1 MQCIGV
7 GEGVIE
13 GIPPPCMTPT
23 PTPTPDTLIQGFAL
37 YEVMLPLQLY
47 KEIIMA
53 VTKSFSSLRSSSTKV
68 ITAVGYTAAAVQLL
82 ARATVVGAARLNE
95 YLSEDM
101 GEEATK
107 LLAQID
113 SELHN
118 TDTNEQ

>member
-1 MQCIGV
+1 
-7 GEGVIE
+7 
-13 GIPPPCMTPT
+13 MTPT

-53 VTKSFSSLRSSSTKV
+53 VTKSFSAIRASSTKV
-68 ITAVGYTAAAVQLL
+68 ITAVGYTAAAVELV

-101 GEEATK
+101 GEESKK
-107 LLAQID
+107 LVAQID
-113 SELHN
+113 CELHN
-118 TDTNEQ
+118 ASSDDSDGQ

>member
-13 GIPPPCMTPT
+13 GIPPPCIT
-23 PTPTPDTLIQGFAL
+23 PTPTPDTFIQGFAL

-53 VTKSFSSLRSSSTKV
+53 VKHSFSALRSSSTKV
-68 ITAVGYTAAAVQLL
+68 ITAVGYSAAAVELT
-82 ARATVVGAARLNE
+82 ARCLVVGAARLNE

-101 GEEATK
+101 GEEAKK
-107 LLAQID
+107 LVAQID
-113 SELHN
+113 SELHPSSS
-118 TDTNEQ
+118 DGQ

>member
-1 MQCIGV
+1 MKV
-7 GEGVIE
+7 S
-13 GIPPPCMTPT
+13 PPCMT

-53 VTKSFSSLRSSSTKV
+53 VTKSFSALRSSSTKV
-68 ITAVGYTAAAVQLL
+68 ITAVGYTAAAVELV

-101 GEEATK
+101 GEEAKK
-107 LLAQID
+107 LVAQID
-113 SELHN
+113 SELHPSS
-118 TDTNEQ
+118 DDSDGQ